1 MGKIRRGQFLK
12 RTARTAAILVG
23 AVVAFSS
30 LKPSA
35 EPAFPVAKAQAA
47 ENRVQKNIRL
57 LKSGEPKQR
66 RMAAEMLGIIGN
78 PGAFPELMEA
88 LDDTDAAVRANAAE
102 ALGKIRDPGAK
113 PALIN
118 KLKDP
123 SEDVRINAALALG
136 VIGVDEKEFTII
148 LGMLREGSQ
157 EEKGSAAIALG
168 ALQRTEAVQ
177 PLIEALESCNSD
189 VMVSIGWALTNIGK
203 PAVPALIG
211 VLKNADPYT
220 RTFAAYLLGE
230 IGDAKAL
237 PALREV
243 AQKYPVK
250 EVRDAVQEAI
260 AAISERQ

>member
-12 RTARTAAILVG
+12 RAAQTAATVVS

-30 LKPSA
+30 LTPSA
-35 EPAFPVAKAQAA
+35 EPVAKAQAA
-47 ENRVQKNIRL
+47 ENRIQKNIGL
-57 LKSGEPKQR
+57 LKSEDPKQR

-88 LDDTDAAVRANAAE
+88 LEDEDAAVRANAAE

-118 KLKDP
+118 KLRDP
-123 SEDVRINAALALG
+123 SDDVRINAALALG
-136 VIGVDEKEFTII
+136 VMGVDEQEFTII

-177 PLIEALESCNSD
+177 PLIESLESCNSD
-189 VMVSIGWALTNIGK
+189 VMVNIGWALTNIGK
-203 PAVPALIG
+203 PAVPALIE

-243 AQKYPVK
+243 AQNYPVK
-250 EVRDAVQEAI
+250 EVRDAAKEAV
-260 AAISERQ
+260 AAITEDKK

>member
-1 MGKIRRGQFLK
+1 MGKTRKGQFMK
-12 RTARTAAILVG
+12 RTAQTA
-23 AVVAFSS
+23 AVVAGALVTFSS
-30 LKPSA
+30 LTPSA
-35 EPAFPVAKAQAA
+35 EPVAKAQAA
-47 ENRVQKNIRL
+47 ENRVEKNIRL
-57 LKSGEPKQR
+57 LKSEDPKQR

-88 LDDTDAAVRANAAE
+88 LEDEDAAVRANAAE

-123 SEDVRINAALALG
+123 SDDVRINAALALG
-136 VIGVDEKEFTII
+136 VIGVDEQEFNVL
-148 LGMLREGSQ
+148 LGMLRGGSQ

-168 ALQRTEAVQ
+168 ALQKTEAVK
-177 PLIEALESCNSD
+177 PLIEALESCNAD
-189 VMVSIGWALTNIGK
+189 AMVSIGWALTNIGT
-203 PAVPALIG
+203 PAVPALVK

-250 EVRDAVQEAI
+250 EVKEAAKEAI
-260 AAISERQ
+260 AAIKEGQ

>member
-1 MGKIRRGQFLK
+1 MRKTRTGQFLK
-12 RTARTAAILVG
+12 RTAQTAATVVA

-30 LKPSA
+30 VTPSA
-35 EPAFPVAKAQAA
+35 EPVAKAHAA

-57 LKSGEPKQR
+57 LKSEDPKQR

-88 LDDTDAAVRANAAE
+88 LDDEDAAVRANAAE

-113 PALIN
+113 PALIDR
-118 KLKDP
+118 LRDP
-123 SEDVRINAALALG
+123 NDDVRINAAMALG
-136 VIGVDEKEFTII
+136 VIGVDEQELNII
-148 LGMLREGSQ
+148 LGMLRKGSQ
-157 EEKGSAAIALG
+157 EEKGSAAVTLG
-168 ALQRTEAVQ
+168 ALQKTEAVQ
-177 PLIEALESCNSD
+177 PLIDALESCNAD
-189 VMVSIGWALTNIGK
+189 VMVSIGWALTTIGK
-203 PAVPALIG
+203 PAVPALIE

-237 PALREV
+237 PALREI

-250 EVRDAVQEAI
+250 EVRDAAKEAVEAI
-260 AAISERQ
+260 TEDKE